1 MIITHCSRKKDLEH
15 TSWAEIQAF
24 HDICLD
30 NRIFSDL
37 ELRDHVDLEKCVFAG
52 DMTVFATGADMNE
65 TVVELANSCRNL
77 YIVAQDPNWPTSLHQ
92 ITRPFHLITP
102 FTALKSKTLDEVKSI
117 LIDMIPTLHL
127 ENMVSHSVISFG
139 TMMAYDKAYVLR
151 YLRYLRR
158 SDVKT
163 VKDRSV
169 YAGSLKQDR
178 VKELAKYA
186 TENAIDFV
194 GNFTEAQFCEA
205 ANLQSSQLKDAR
217 FFGRVESTK
226 VPALYSGYKNVLFV
240 PDEKIEK
247 LGTSY
252 VRIAEMCLA
261 RAGVA
266 LVEPRQETLQ
276 YLSQFMDSSRRMSW
290 SKFIDLADG
299 TDLIGEIRQA
309 YGEVAR

>member
-37 ELRDHVDLEKCVFAG
+37 ELRDHVDLDKCVFAG
-52 DMTVFATGADMNE
+52 DMTIFAAGSDMNE

-77 YIVAQDPNWPTSLHQ
+77 YIVVQDPNWPTSLHQ

-102 FTALKSKTLDEVKSI
+102 FTALESKSLDEVRSI
-117 LIDMIPTLHL
+117 LQEMIPTIQLDY
-127 ENMVSHSVISFG
+127 MTSHSVIRFG
-139 TMMAYDKAYVLR
+139 FMMAYNKEYVLR
-151 YLRYLRR
+151 YLKYLRN

-163 VKDRSV
+163 VKNRSV

-178 VKELAKYA
+178 IKELAKYA
-186 TENAIDFV
+186 AENDIDFV
-194 GNFTEAQFCEA
+194 GNFTEAQFCKA
-205 ANLQSSQLKDAR
+205 ADIQPSQIKDAR
-217 FFGRVESTK
+217 FFGRVPPTK
-226 VPALYSGYKNVLFV
+226 VPALYSRYKDVLFV
-240 PDEKIEK
+240 PDYKIEK

-266 LVEPRQETLQ
+266 LVNPRLETVQ
-276 YLSQFMDSSRRMSW
+276 DLSRFMDSSRRMSW
-290 SKFIDLADG
+290 SKFIEEAEKSN
-299 TDLIGEIRQA
+299 LIDEIRQA
-309 YGEVAR
+309 YSEVAR

>member
-1 MIITHCSRKKDLEH
+1 MIITHCSRKKDLDH
-15 TSWAEIQAF
+15 TSWAEIQSF
-24 HDICLD
+24 HDICKD
-30 NRIFSDL
+30 NRIFNDL
-37 ELRDHVDLEKCVFAG
+37 ELRDHFDLEKCVFAG
-52 DMTVFATGADMNE
+52 DMTVFAAGTDMNE

-77 YIVAQDPNWPTSLHQ
+77 YIVIQDPNWPTSLHQ

-102 FTALKSKTLDEVKSI
+102 FTALKPESLDEVKSI

-127 ENMVSHSVISFG
+127 ENMISHSVVSFG

-151 YLRYLRR
+151 YLRYLRQ

-194 GNFTEAQFCEA
+194 GNFTEDQFCEA
-205 ANLQSSQLKDAR
+205 ANLKPTQLKDAR

-226 VPALYSGYKNVLFV
+226 VPALYSRYNNVLFV

-266 LVEPRQETLQ
+266 LVEPRQETLR

-290 SKFIDLADG
+290 SKFIDLAND
-299 TDLIGEIRQA
+299 TNLIDEIRQA
-309 YGEVAR
+309 YSEVAR